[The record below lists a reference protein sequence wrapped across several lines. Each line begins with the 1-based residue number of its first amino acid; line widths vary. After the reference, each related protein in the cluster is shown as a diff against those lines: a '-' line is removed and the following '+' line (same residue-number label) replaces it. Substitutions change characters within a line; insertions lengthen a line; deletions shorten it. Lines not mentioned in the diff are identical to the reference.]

1 MSIQT
6 KGIKA
11 KTVAIVGGGCAGW
24 SLAARVDQ
32 LSANS
37 VTLYLKE
44 ETHPSHNWGF
54 WQMPWLSDAF
64 SKKRAMWNSWQI
76 ITDEGIVTHH
86 SRNHAYC
93 SITSDDWFDWCQ
105 QRFHSAATTTEIIRL
120 PVTNTDKN
128 ILMTSD
134 HKKRYDFIY
143 DSRPP
148 KADKNILLQ
157 HFKGLEIKTSIP
169 VFNSKVAVL
178 MDFRVSQKN
187 GIHFMYVLGY
197 DAYTALVESTFFSTS
212 THREEVYDEAIKD
225 YLSRIYNVTSFKIIK
240 SEKGIIPMGDVRPKD
255 QNPFLYSIGSNA
267 GAIRPSSGYAF
278 SFIQKQITRFL
289 DRQTKP
295 TTPHKKHDLMMD
307 HIFLEVLKSHP
318 EKAQRLFFKLARAL
332 DGDSFARFLSGEA
345 NIKDYFLVINSMP
358 KWLFINQA
366 VRVIIEKWKRIA
378 KWA

>member
-1 MSIQT
+1 
-6 KGIKA
+6 
-11 KTVAIVGGGCAGW
+11 
-24 SLAARVDQ
+24 
-32 LSANS
+32 
-37 VTLYLKE
+37 
-44 ETHPSHNWGF
+44 
-54 WQMPWLSDAF
+54 
-64 SKKRAMWNSWQI
+64 
-76 ITDEGIVTHH
+76 
-86 SRNHAYC
+86 
-93 SITSDDWFDWCQ
+93 
-105 QRFHSAATTTEIIRL
+105 
-120 PVTNTDKN
+120 
-128 ILMTSD
+128 
-134 HKKRYDFIY
+134 
-143 DSRPP
+143 
-148 KADKNILLQ
+148 
-157 HFKGLEIKTSIP
+157 
-169 VFNSKVAVL
+169 
-178 MDFRVSQKN
+178 
-187 GIHFMYVLGY
+187 
-197 DAYTALVESTFFSTS
+197 
-212 THREEVYDEAIKD
+212 
-225 YLSRIYNVTSFKIIK
+225 
-240 SEKGIIPMGDVRPKD
+240 MGEVRPKD

>member
-32 LSANS
+32 LSANK
-37 VTLYLKE
+37 VTLYIKE
-44 ETHPSHNWGF
+44 EPHPIHNWGF
-54 WQMPWLSDAF
+54 WQMPWLSDAL
-64 SKKRAMWNSWQI
+64 SRKRAKWNSWQI

-86 SRNHAYC
+86 SLNHAYC
-93 SITSDDWFDWCQ
+93 SIRSDDWFDWCQ
-105 QRFHSAATTTEIIRL
+105 KRFHSAATKTEVIRL

-128 ILMTSD
+128 KLMTSD
-134 HKKRYDFIY
+134 HKKKYDSIY

-148 KADKNILLQ
+148 IADKNILLQ

-169 VFNSKVAVL
+169 VFNPKVAVL
-178 MDFRVSQKN
+178 MDFRVSQKK
-187 GIHFMYVLGY
+187 GIHLMYVLGY

-212 THREEVYDEAIKD
+212 PHREEVYDEAITD
-225 YLSRIYNVTSFKIIK
+225 YLSRIYNVTSFEIIK
-240 SEKGIIPMGDVRPKD
+240 SEKGIIPMGEVRPKD

-278 SFIQKQITRFL
+278 SFIQKQIRQFL

-295 TTPHKKHDLMMD
+295 TNPHKKHDLLMD
-307 HIFLEVLKSHP
+307 LIFLEVLKSHP